1 MESGFGI
8 STPFLVLIWIL
19 HIPQLLS
26 VSSKQSRGKGG
37 VRNNLPVKENR
48 TEKLSSLF
56 KTTQL
61 KKAELGFTHIF
72 WLQLINH
79 FLVINKREV
88 GGERKR
94 KRSTFIV
101 TVMIGLREKWEGN
114 AIGINLTGSVGY
126 LWFSNSLDST
136 GNQLWKTMGH
146 TRAWLT
152 NTYSQGTFTCRFRL

>member
-72 WLQLINH
+72 
-79 FLVINKREV
+79 
-88 GGERKR
+88 
-94 KRSTFIV
+94 
-101 TVMIGLREKWEGN
+101 
-114 AIGINLTGSVGY
+114 
-126 LWFSNSLDST
+126 
-136 GNQLWKTMGH
+136 
-146 TRAWLT
+146 
-152 NTYSQGTFTCRFRL
+152 